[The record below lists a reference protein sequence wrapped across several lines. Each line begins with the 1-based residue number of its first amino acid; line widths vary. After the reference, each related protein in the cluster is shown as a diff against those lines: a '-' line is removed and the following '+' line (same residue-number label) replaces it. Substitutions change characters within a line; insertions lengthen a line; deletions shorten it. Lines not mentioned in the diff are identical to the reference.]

1 MKTLPAIALSL
12 LQCCALSLSLPLSAQ
27 PGDPVQ
33 QLSVSP
39 GETSTDI
46 KLEFQ
51 WPVKLQGHTRAGD
64 DNNAV
69 LVSLRFIT
77 GYGAMLGK
85 DMLPTWQE
93 GSDASA
99 QDIYRDIRLDGE
111 LAAATLR
118 INFLAHFDYTVRSS
132 PDRRSLIIT
141 LAKPGTK
148 MPDASTRLA
157 KLPPGSGVLAKATE
171 ALNANNYNRALALY
185 TQVLAEPENQ
195 DTAAAMEYLGLAR
208 EHRRQL
214 AHAKAVYS
222 DYLARYPEGEGHDRV
237 NQRLQAL
244 LSLNRKPAQR
254 QIVDDSR
261 IRSRNAWQVYGGTSY
276 SYRYADVSIDRRG
289 DIGFKRSDSFSTQS
303 DLLSRVDMT
312 ARGSTQDWGFETRF
326 GGGYLYDFYDDKDVG
341 GRHGDDVLLSE
352 MSVEVSHLPTDT
364 VLRAGRQYSSGDG
377 VFGRFDGLRASVAL
391 ADGWQINMLGGRP
404 VDLVSDTSVDSSE
417 RWFYGASADYAPEDS
432 GWDATVYAVQGHI
445 DGETDRQAVGAE
457 LRYFAER
464 SSLFTLVDYDTHF
477 QQLNTFMVIG
487 NLTFATGTQLG
498 LTADYRQSPILTT
511 RNALI
516 GQQVNSIDELS
527 DLYSDEEIMQ
537 FAEDRTPDSH
547 NITLSLTQPLTED
560 SRLYFSTSQFE
571 YGETQSSGGVEGW
584 EGTGGEYSYEAQFIT
599 SGLLQENDTHVFSV
613 RYFDGERT
621 QRTGIGINSRLQWG
635 RNWRIQ
641 PRLWVE
647 YRDNSNDGSD
657 QWALRPS
664 LRVQY
669 NWARRHHFELEYGHD
684 YTTRNIPL
692 VGDEDVTGNY
702 FYSSYRMDFN

>member
-1 MKTLPAIALSL
+1 MKTLPALALTL
-12 LQCCALSLSLPLSAQ
+12 LLCCALTLPLPLSAQ
-27 PGDPVQ
+27 SGDPVQ

-46 KLEFQ
+46 KLEFL

-77 GYGAMLGK
+77 SYGTMLGK
-85 DMLPTWQE
+85 GILPSWQE

-99 QDIYRDIRLDGE
+99 RDIYRDIRLDGE

-118 INFLAHFDYTVRSS
+118 INFLERFDYTVRSS
-132 PDRRSLIIT
+132 PDGRTVVIT
-141 LAKPGTK
+141 LAKLGTK
-148 MPDASTRLA
+148 LPDPSIRLA
-157 KLPPGSGVLAKATE
+157 KLPAGSGALTKATE
-171 ALNANNYNRALALY
+171 ALNANNYDRAVALY
-185 TQVLAEPENQ
+185 TQILAEPENQ
-195 DTAAAMEYLGLAR
+195 DTATAMEYLGLAR

-214 AHAKAVYS
+214 AHAKAVYT
-222 DYLARYPEGEGHDRV
+222 DYLARYPEGEDHDRV

-254 QIVDDSR
+254 QIASD
-261 IRSRNAWQVYGGTSY
+261 IRARGAGVWQVYGGTSY

-289 DIGFKRSDSFSTQS
+289 ERGFNRSDSFSTQS

-312 ARGSTQDWGFETRF
+312 ARSSTQNWGIEARF
-326 GGGYLYDFYDDKDVG
+326 GGGYLYDFYDDKDAG

-352 MSVEVSHLPTDT
+352 MSVEISHLPTDI

-377 VFGRFDGLRASVAL
+377 VFGRFDGLRATVAI
-391 ADGWQINMLGGRP
+391 ADGWQINLLGGRP

-417 RWFYGASADYAPEDS
+417 RWFYGASADFAPEGS
-432 GWDATVYAVQGHI
+432 GWDTTVYAVQGHI
-445 DGETDRQAVGAE
+445 DGQTDRQAAGAE

-477 QQLNTFMVIG
+477 QQLNTFMIIG
-487 NLTFATGTQLG
+487 NLTFTTGTQLG
-498 LTADYRQSPILTT
+498 MSADYRQSPILTT

-516 GQQVNSIDELS
+516 GQPVDSIDKLGE
-527 DLYSDEEIMQ
+527 LYSNKEIMQ

-547 NITLSLTQPLTED
+547 NITLSLTQPVTKD
-560 SRLYFSTSQFE
+560 SRLYFSASQFE

-584 EGTGGEYSYEAQFIT
+584 EGTGEEYSYEAQFIT
-599 SGLLQENDTHVFSV
+599 SSLLQDNDTHAFSL

-621 QRTGIGINSRLQWG
+621 QRTGIGINSRLQWD
-635 RNWRIQ
+635 RSWRIQ

-647 YRDNSNDGSD
+647 YRDNLSDGSD

-669 NWARRHHFELEYGHD
+669 TWARRHHFELEYGHD
-684 YTTRNIPL
+684 FTTRDIPL
-692 VGDEDVTGNY
+692 LGDEDVGANY